1 MCLRCALQIF
11 LFLLQFL
18 LAVCG
23 RLLLAVSLFAH
34 EPRKSK
40 TIRYFRPACN
50 SSMVVP
56 LVLCS
61 RMFLGGSTAKVAS
74 RGRLLDPSTVSSL
87 GQSFVIAS
95 LIGAPHMGAGE
106 GGFLHLP
113 ASVSQGLPILWPKG
127 MCLGRS
133 HTRRWRFPADRPATC
148 AVSVVFRGTRVS
160 CTETTGF
167 SSSSLLVRV
176 RGNALSSRTRGF
188 PCS

>member
-11 LFLLQFL
+11 LFLPQFL

-95 LIGAPHMGAGE
+95 LIGAPHMGAGA
-106 GGFLHLP
+106 GVFSIYQQVFPKDYLSFGRKGCVLVGRTPGVGAFPPTALPLAPCQSFSVAPASAARKPPVSHHLP
-113 ASVSQGLPILWPKG
+113 Y
-127 MCLGRS
+127 
-133 HTRRWRFPADRPATC
+133 
-148 AVSVVFRGTRVS
+148 
-160 CTETTGF
+160 
-167 SSSSLLVRV
+167 
-176 RGNALSSRTRGF
+176 
-188 PCS
+188 